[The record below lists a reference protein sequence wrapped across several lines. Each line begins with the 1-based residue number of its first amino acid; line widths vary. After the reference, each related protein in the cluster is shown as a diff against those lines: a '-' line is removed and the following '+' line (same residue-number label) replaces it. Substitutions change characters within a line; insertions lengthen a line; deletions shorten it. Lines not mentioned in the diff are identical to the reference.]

1 MLVKEEARISQ
12 KEWREKNKEILNA
25 KQGEIVN
32 CECGRQY
39 TFGNRSRH
47 FQTKVHLQYKE
58 QSLESI

>member
-1 MLVKEEARISQ
+1 MEQKKKEQ
-12 KEWREKNKEILNA
+12 KEKNKEA
-25 KQGEIVN
+25 ERVKQSEIVN